1 MSRSGIWAIWF
12 GKGLATAVLGPLAV
26 FVTYKATNDSTV
38 FNIDMYKEFIFKLLG
53 IRLKR
58 HIFGKEVIINDPAY
72 TEDAVKLKH
81 INEDIEAYNKE
92 HRLKKWPNFI
102 NVFFKYQP
110 DHEIER
116 ISNELEAV
124 IEDLSNTKNKFILHN
139 INQYPVLSPKAHTRP
154 FERKWLNILAALIV
168 PLGTVLYLR
177 MWSFRLRL
185 YRDLKVVTQVNN
197 DIIMRTKEM

>member
-12 GKGLATAVLGPLAV
+12 GKGLATAVLAPLAV

-38 FNIDMYKEFIFKLLG
+38 FNLDMYKDFVFKLLG
-53 IRLKR
+53 IRVKR

-72 TEDAVKLKH
+72 AEDAIKLQR
-81 INEDIEAYNKE
+81 INEDIEAYNQE

-102 NVFFKYQP
+102 HVFFKYKP

-116 ISNELEAV
+116 ISDELEAV

-154 FERKWLNILAALIV
+154 FEYKWLNILAALIV
-168 PLGTVLYLR
+168 PVGTILYLR

-185 YRDLKVVTQVNN
+185 YRDLKVVKQLNN

>member
-1 MSRSGIWAIWF
+1 MAQ
-12 GKGLATAVLGPLAV
+12 L
-26 FVTYKATNDSTV
+26 
-38 FNIDMYKEFIFKLLG
+38 
-53 IRLKR
+53 
-58 HIFGKEVIINDPAY
+58 
-72 TEDAVKLKH
+72 
-81 INEDIEAYNKE
+81 
-92 HRLKKWPNFI
+92 I

-124 IEDLSNTKNKFILHN
+124 IEDLSNTKNKYILHN